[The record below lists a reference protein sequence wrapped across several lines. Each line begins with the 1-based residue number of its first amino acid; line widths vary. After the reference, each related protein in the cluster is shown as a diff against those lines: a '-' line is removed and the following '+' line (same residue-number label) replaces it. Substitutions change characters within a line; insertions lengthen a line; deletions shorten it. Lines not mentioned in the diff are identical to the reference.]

1 MEQNYVTVNLCIH
14 PTALY
19 HGTPHKATA
28 ITSECCKPPTNIGI
42 VAVVYQIV
50 PSSVQLR
57 PGAKAYS
64 HSYTVQSSDHARN
77 WRRDQC
83 TGVGL
88 SRRRKCLGDAG
99 VLKC

>member
-1 MEQNYVTVNLCIH
+1 MTYQQSVFKRHHSDKHFLEFYLQDGGKKSTGIDMEQNYVTVTVYIH

-50 PSSVQLR
+50 PSSV
-57 PGAKAYS
+57 
-64 HSYTVQSSDHARN
+64 
-77 WRRDQC
+77 
-83 TGVGL
+83 
-88 SRRRKCLGDAG
+88 
-99 VLKC
+99 